1 MILVAG
7 SANLDFVVRADHI
20 AAPGETVLGRD
31 FNTFPG
37 GKGANQAVA
46 CARAGGAATH
56 MLLALGSDAF
66 AVPLEASLNDAGVV
80 LHTVRST
87 DAATGCAFISVADD
101 GENAI
106 TVAPGANATL
116 RAEHWG
122 SHVTGL
128 QGFTHLLMQLEIPLE
143 TVQAYAQAARDA
155 GMVVVLNAAPARALP
170 TSLLALTDVLV
181 VNEGELSA
189 VAGHLGSIAECLQRI
204 AVPTV
209 VVTLGHRGCCMRHQ
223 GTLIYQPGF
232 AITPVDTTGA
242 GDTFCGALVAAMAH
256 SGNSAAAAAHGG
268 ESASALVQGSESV
281 AAVVQGTDVSAALAR
296 ACAAAALACL
306 QLGAQSSIP
315 SAAAVDAFLADQAP
329 ASPAD
334 HAALQ
339 RYCTAATS

>member
-7 SANLDFVVRADHI
+7 SANLDFVVQANHI
-20 AAPGETVLGRD
+20 PQPGETVLGRN
-31 FNTFPG
+31 FQTFPG

-46 CARAGGAATH
+46 CARAGGAVTH
-56 MLLALGSDAF
+56 MLVALGNDAF
-66 AVPLEASLNDAGVV
+66 AKPLQTSLREAGVV
-80 LHTVRST
+80 LHEVPSNQ
-87 DAATGCAFISVADD
+87 APTGCAFICVSDG

-116 RAEHWG
+116 RPEHWH
-122 SHVTGL
+122 SHATGL
-128 QGFTHLLMQLEIPLE
+128 EGFTHLLMQLEIPLE
-143 TVQAYAQAARDA
+143 TVQAYAQAGQNA
-155 GMVVVLNAAPARALP
+155 GLVVVLNAAPAQQLP
-170 TSLLALTDVLV
+170 PALLALTDVLV
-181 VNEGELSA
+181 VNEGELA
-189 VAGHLGSIAECLQRI
+189 EVAAHQGSIAECLPRI

-242 GDTFCGALVAAMAH
+242 GDTFCGALVAAMA
-256 SGNSAAAAAHGG
+256 
-268 ESASALVQGSESV
+268 QGSD
-281 AAVVQGTDVSAALAR
+281 AAGALAR

-329 ASPAD
+329 ATPAD

-339 RYCTAATS
+339 RYCTTTTS